1 MPNSSAIVVDA
12 NLAILH
18 VIGGSQANRVDQ
30 LWVTWVKQ
38 GKLICAPQLWLN
50 EVTSV
55 MHKSYKLGLLDEK
68 KALSALDAVLELGV
82 EIHSQD
88 IDLCRQAFQWANRLN
103 QTKAYDAF
111 YIALAQRLEAEFW
124 TADERL
130 ANRCQQIGARWVS
143 WVGSLPETS

>member
-1 MPNSSAIVVDA
+1 MPNSSTIVVDA

-18 VIGGSQANRVDQ
+18 VIGGAQAERVDQ
-30 LWVTWVKQ
+30 LWISWVKQ
-38 GKLICAPQLWLN
+38 GKSICAPQLWLN

-68 KALSALDAVLELGV
+68 KALSAMEAVLELGV

-88 IDLCRQAFQWANRLN
+88 IALCRQAFQWASRLN
-103 QTKAYDAF
+103 QVKAYDAF
-111 YIALAQRLEAEFW
+111 YIALAQRLKAECW

-130 ANRCQQIGARWVS
+130 ANRCQQIGAS
-143 WVGSLPETS
+143 WVKWAGNLLETS